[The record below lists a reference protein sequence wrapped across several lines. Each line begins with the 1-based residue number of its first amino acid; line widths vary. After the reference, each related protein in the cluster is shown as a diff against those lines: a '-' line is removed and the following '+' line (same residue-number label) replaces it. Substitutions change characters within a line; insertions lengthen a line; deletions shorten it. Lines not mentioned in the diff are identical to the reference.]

1 MCLKWVLK
9 PTKLNFDADFQVAS
23 KVAFQSAKC
32 NQTRSVVMNVI
43 FDAQQRF
50 SGCAAGMSRECFDS
64 GEDETHETISPFQA
78 ELDMVRGLFE
88 EG

>member
-1 MCLKWVLK
+1 M
-9 PTKLNFDADFQVAS
+9 Q
-23 KVAFQSAKC
+23 
-32 NQTRSVVMNVI
+32 SVVMNGI